1 MKLSKKQMNKFYIV
15 NDKFKYL
22 SHHGIEGQK
31 HGVRNGPPY
40 PLSAKTFSKAEKRAG
55 AVVSRWA
62 SKSKKEKEEADS
74 MIKNAKNDKQLHK
87 GMYKKLVANSWEA
100 AANKLNDMEN
110 PYIRKAN
117 ETKKEQK
124 KRIQDGAML
133 FDDIQTHY
141 ASTSYLTFVNQ
152 GADYM
157 RNARLFKDYAN
168 VYMKQPADAFIEEIK
183 KR

>member
-1 MKLSKKQMNKFYIV
+1 MNKFYIV

-40 PLSAKTFSKAEKRAG
+40 PLSAKAFSKAEKRAG
-55 AVVSRWA
+55 AIVSRWA
-62 SKSKKEKEEADS
+62 SKSKKEKEEADN
-74 MIKNAKNDKQLHK
+74 MIKNAKNAKNDKQLHK

-117 ETKKEQK
+117 ETKEEQK
-124 KRIQDGAML
+124 RRIQNGVDI
-133 FDDIQTHY
+133 FDEINTHY
-141 ASTSYLTFVNQ
+141 ASTLYLNFARQ
-152 GADYM
+152 GANYM
-157 RNARLFKDYAN
+157 VNSRLFKDYAN
-168 VYMKQPADAFIEEIK
+168 VYMKQPADAFIEETK